1 MKRSRTFTS
10 PIADG
15 WVALLVCFGGIGL
28 ATGTSP
34 TIALGEAAIAVCV
47 SMWGEA
53 KSSQTRQ
60 FRIVLLFCT
69 PTLAALWMVQ
79 FGSWAAVLGLAG
91 WSTYLIR
98 RIRATSLIHEEDV
111 QTSRL
116 VVDLVLF
123 SGTWLLVEWIGPGTV
138 EKAQIL
144 WPLLILGLFGAISR
158 VFAMYTIQRQRAGET
173 PSLRTQSVGWLFLGL
188 FGLVSVALIAGMIFP
203 KARNLLMIFM
213 ACTLALA
220 LMIRIWREVVVNV
233 VVFVGLVLLVAA
245 VVRLSHPKTQG
256 SRVHGQVPK
265 TLVPVTHAG
274 IHSFAF
280 PPIDWAFVFVVIL
293 LLVTVWLVLRA
304 RRFKLDTVPPSG
316 PDFAVERTRL
326 RRRRKSPQLVA
337 PTPLRRLV
345 AAWLRWEMRHGH
357 AMEPGE
363 TLQTY
368 GLRIKEERGKTSPE
382 AEETAGGGQ
391 LLTEL
396 IANYE
401 RERYGLRSTPS
412 QVVDHLDS
420 KLQET
425 IFPRKK
431 HS

>member
-10 PIADG
+10 PISDG
-15 WVALLVCFGGIGL
+15 WVALFVSFAGIGL
-28 ATGTSP
+28 ATRTSP
-34 TIALGEAAIAVCV
+34 TVALGETAIALCMG
-47 SMWGEA
+47 MWGEA

-60 FRIVLLFCT
+60 FRIVLLLCT
-69 PTLAALWMVQ
+69 LTLAALWMVQ
-79 FGSWAAVLGLAG
+79 FGSWAAVLGGTG

-98 RIRATSLIHEEDV
+98 RIRATTLVHEEDV

-116 VVDLVLF
+116 MVDLVLF
-123 SGTWLLVEWIGPGTV
+123 SGTWLLVEWIGPETV

-144 WPLLILGLFGAISR
+144 WTLLILGLFGATSR

-203 KARNLLMIFM
+203 KARNLLLIFM
-213 ACTLALA
+213 AFALALA

-256 SRVHGQVPK
+256 SRVHGQIPK
-265 TLVPVTHAG
+265 PLVPVPHAG
-274 IHSFAF
+274 IHSFAL

-304 RRFKLDTVPPSG
+304 RRFKLDTVPSG
-316 PDFAVERTRL
+316 PDFVVERTRL
-326 RRRRKSPQLVA
+326 PRRRKSPQVVA

-368 GLRIKEERGKTSPE
+368 GLRLKEERGKTSPE

-420 KLQET
+420 KLHET
-425 IFPRKK
+425 ISPRKK
-431 HS
+431 HSQ